1 MWMIRVSF
9 ISLVILR
16 PLLLKLVLRHLILI
30 RAFVLLVLLLV
41 VIVPFFVVFIA
52 RVLIVVILHFCLTYL
67 FLIYDLL
74 KNLNC

>member
-1 MWMIRVSF
+1 M
-9 ISLVILR
+9 
-16 PLLLKLVLRHLILI
+16 HLILI

-74 KNLNC
+74 KI